1 MDQREL
7 ERRCSSAMSSKKG
20 SSLAGEHSDHKSDS
34 DSDFEEEDNTGLLDG
49 PNELSLSTPS
59 RNRQMN
65 AGNLDAKIVKA
76 LKKQEEKREKRTTRK
91 KEFQELYTRK
101 PKEGEE
107 DPVLVEEIRKAR
119 ENVGMYTRKTSLEFE
134 ESSPIRYEEHRI
146 QLITLLNQ
154 VCVFKFPAFRKFQLL
169 IQLSLTLGCGAVNEH
184 GQLLLGLYGC
194 GQFRAVWKYCQL
206 TSKLLHYCLGCL
218 NYGRFGQ

>member
-7 ERRCSSAMSSKKG
+7 ERRCSSAMSSKKSG
-20 SSLAGEHSDHKSDS
+20 YASGGEQSDHKSDS
-34 DSDFEEEDNTGLLDG
+34 DSDFEEEDSTGLLDG

-134 ESSPIRYEEHRI
+134 ETSPIRYEENRI

-154 VCVFKFPAFRKFQLL
+154 VQIFFQ
-169 IQLSLTLGCGAVNEH
+169 IVSC
-184 GQLLLGLYGC
+184 
-194 GQFRAVWKYCQL
+194 
-206 TSKLLHYCLGCL
+206 
-218 NYGRFGQ
+218 